1 MTMMN
6 LMGINQDYEVP
17 LNSEIVLDT
26 DKETLQ
32 RCSQNVMQKLKD
44 LGCLE

>member
-6 LMGINQDYEVP
+6 FMGIDQDYEVP
-17 LNSEIVLDT
+17 LNPGVVLDT

-32 RCSQNVMQKLKD
+32 RCSQKVMQKLKD

>member
-6 LMGINQDYEVP
+6 FMGIDQDYEVP
-17 LNSEIVLDT
+17 PNPEIVLDT